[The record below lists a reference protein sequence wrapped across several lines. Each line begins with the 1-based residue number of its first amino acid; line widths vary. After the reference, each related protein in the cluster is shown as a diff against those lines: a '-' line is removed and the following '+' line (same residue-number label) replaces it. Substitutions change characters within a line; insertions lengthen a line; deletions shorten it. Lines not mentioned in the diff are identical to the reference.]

1 MIKQLLPFSGN
12 VFRHSIASIIL
23 TLIPSV
29 TAFADQSVDQGVI
42 ESAEIRND
50 FNDGNFNNTNTMP
63 QASFNSEPV
72 PDSQESMS
80 PAPFTSEPVGE
91 SIAPEG
97 FAASPAPIKFILDRY
112 FSPITGAYALNSALH
127 GYMMIDDS
135 LIPSSEGVTEFTMVL
150 GRIGKYLLEGI
161 LFQWG
166 MVAQHEVFGHGFR
179 AREFH
184 LNPIRY
190 RVTPWSGFTSFG
202 YKFYTLSPSEKIAVS
217 AGGVE
222 GTYILA
228 RELRNDWLERNCM
241 DEREAHVYIQNA
253 LDQTFYV
260 LSTRNHRRWPWNDD
274 EHDINSYIK
283 LVNKWYG
290 KAVLSGANL
299 RRKIL
304 MDFLDPYVFFSIYS
318 IGHYFVDGTQGF
330 EYPMIP
336 LGPYR
341 YLPGFRISLAPY
353 GPEYQFINYL
363 QGCDQ
368 IIQATIRYGNNA
380 HRQSYGLILDVRQLW
395 TADQLSIDGRLDL
408 WRQPKLFTQHAW
420 SATNK
425 LGGALSFFARYRVN
439 NCLEFIGQLGYKTMG
454 YMPGEQ
460 LKQSAIVRA
469 GFAVH
474 M

>member
-1 MIKQLLPFSGN
+1 MIKQLFYYSTN
-12 VFRHSIASIIL
+12 AVRISIASIIL
-23 TLIPSV
+23 LVSPV
-29 TAFADQSVDQGVI
+29 PAVADEAVDQGII
-42 ESAEIRND
+42 E
-50 FNDGNFNNTNTMP
+50 T
-63 QASFNSEPV
+63 
-72 PDSQESMS
+72 PDAFR
-80 PAPFTSEPVGE
+80 PAPEPEPLGE

-97 FAASPAPIKFILDRY
+97 FATTPAPIKFILDRY
-112 FSPITGAYALNSALH
+112 FSPIDGAYALNSALR

-135 LIPSSEGVTEFTMVL
+135 LLPSSEGVTELTMVL
-150 GRIGKYLLEGI
+150 GRIGKYLLEGV

-166 MVAQHEVFGHGFR
+166 MVAQHEIFGHGFR

-184 LNPIRY
+184 LQNIQY
-190 RVTPWSGFTSFG
+190 RVTPWSGFTSVN
-202 YKFYTLSPSEKIAVS
+202 YAKYLRLSPSQKIAVS

-222 GTYILA
+222 ATYILA

-241 DEREAHVYIQNA
+241 DEREAHVYLQNA
-253 LDQTFYV
+253 LDQTQYV
-260 LSTRNHRRWPWNDD
+260 LSTRNRRRWPWGSD
-274 EHDINSYIK
+274 EHDILRYINQ
-283 LVNKWYG
+283 VNRWYG
-290 KAVLSGANL
+290 KTVLTGANL

-304 MDFLDPYVFFSIYS
+304 MDFLDPYIFFSLYS
-318 IGHYFVDGTQGF
+318 VGHYFVDGTQGF

-353 GPEYQFINYL
+353 GPEYQLINYL

-395 TADQLSIDGRLDL
+395 TSELLSIDGRLDL
-408 WRQPKLFTQHAW
+408 WRQPKLFTRRAFQA
-420 SATNK
+420 SNEF
-425 LGGALSFFARYRVN
+425 GGALSFFARYRVN
-439 NCLEFIGQLGYKTMG
+439 NCLEFIGQIGYKSTG
-454 YMPGEQ
+454 YMPGEE
-460 LKQSAIVRA
+460 LKHSPILRA